1 MTILAVLS
9 LGMIKNLQNKNN
21 CAIIEQKVDVKKIKR
36 RIVDWLFKTAYDEE
50 IYEIAKFY
58 NIKTD

>member
-1 MTILAVLS
+1 MSENVTKEDE
-9 LGMIKNLQNKNN
+9 IK
-21 CAIIEQKVDVKKIKR
+21 KVKR

-50 IYEIAKFY
+50 VYEIAIAY